1 MTAELR
7 ELFTYR
13 DFLLQYTLQQL
24 RNRYRS
30 SFLGFLWT
38 LLTPLVTFITFS
50 VLFSYITHQPL
61 RTYGVYFFA
70 GYLPWTFFMAS
81 TTAANFAVA
90 GNAHYVTRISV
101 PNAVFPIAS
110 VLVNLVDFVA
120 AIPVLIGVMIFA
132 GAPIGPALFI
142 LPVSMLVLAVFVLGV
157 SLLFATV
164 NVFLRDFHLFWGSA
178 GFFWFFFT
186 PILYTI
192 TTIPE
197 GPRKFFAFN
206 PMVPLLQLFQDPVS
220 KGVIPDGRTFLIS
233 CGLAAVA
240 LIAGLLVF
248 KRSQQSFYLYL

>member
-1 MTAELR
+1 MIADFR
-7 ELFTYR
+7 ELLAYR

-30 SFLGFLWT
+30 SVLGFLWT

-70 GYLPWTFFMAS
+70 GYLPWTFFLSSA
-81 TTAANFAVA
+81 TAANFAVA

-101 PNAVFPIAS
+101 PNVVFPVAT

-120 AIPVLIGVMIFA
+120 AIPVLLGVMIFA

-142 LPVSMLVLAVFVLGV
+142 LPVSTLVLAVFALGI

-178 GFFWFFFT
+178 SFFWFFFT
-186 PILYTI
+186 PILYAI

-197 GPRKFFAFN
+197 GPRAFFAWN

-220 KGVIPDGRTFLIS
+220 KGAVPDAQTFLIS
-233 CGLAAVA
+233 VALAVSA
-240 LIAGLLVF
+240 LIAGLVVF
-248 KRSQQSFYLYL
+248 SRSQRSFYLYL